1 MAQIQERFTSEQ
13 VRFLFRA
20 YVQGNMKRA
29 DVHEALGIGKS
40 HFFFMKFESVN
51 FSGLANRGR
60 PCRMR
65 GNGGPCPGCRLG
77 DREIQGNSRRSSTAS
92 SQAA

>member
-1 MAQIQERFTSEQ
+1 MGQIHRRFTGEQ

-20 YVQGNMKRA
+20 YMQGNFKRT
-29 DVHEALGIGKS
+29 DFQEALGIGKS
-40 HFFFMKFESVN
+40 HFFMKFESVN